1 MAVLKERID
10 TPLDIDDAF
19 AFIADFANS
28 AQWDPGTATSE
39 RIDDGPLR
47 VGSRFR
53 LGVRMGAR
61 IAPMTYTITRL
72 EDPRRVVLAGEGSG
86 VSAVDDISF
95 SSSGGRTVIDYS
107 ADIRLR
113 GLLRLLA
120 PFAGGA
126 FKRLADNARAGMQ
139 RTLDERAS
147 ARAASSR
154 TA

>member
-10 TPLDIDDAF
+10 TPLEIEDAF

-28 AQWDPGTATSE
+28 AEWDPGTATAE
-39 RIDDGPLR
+39 RIDDGPIR

-53 LGVRMGAR
+53 LGVRMGGR

-72 EDPRRVVLAGEGSG
+72 DRPRRVTLAGEGSG

-95 SSSGGRTVIDYS
+95 ESTGGRTVISYT

-113 GLLRLLA
+113 GVLRLLA
-120 PFAGGA
+120 PFAGGS
-126 FKRLADNARAGMQ
+126 FRRLADNARAGMQ

-147 ARAASSR
+147 ARSA
-154 TA
+154 